1 MKEGDCVSVVVVF
14 FLTVSSSFVP
24 SLPFWYGGGREGR
37 CCLREWE
44 GMEGWFGTVVQ
55 LPPSTGAV
63 AAEKWYARNNYLSN
77 DEVTSM

>member
-1 MKEGDCVSVVVVF
+1 MFQLLSCF
-14 FLTVSSSFVP
+14 
-24 SLPFWYGGGREGR
+24 SLPYQVRLSLLFLSSTGGGEGR

-63 AAEKWYARNNYLSN
+63 EEEKWYARNNYLSN